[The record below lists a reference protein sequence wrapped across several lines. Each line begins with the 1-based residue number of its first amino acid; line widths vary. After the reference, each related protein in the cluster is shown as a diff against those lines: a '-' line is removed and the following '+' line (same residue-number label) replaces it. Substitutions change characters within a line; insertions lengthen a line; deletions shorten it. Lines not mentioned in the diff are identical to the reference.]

1 MTSSRIEF
9 SSVLAPSAKRATSS
23 NVDPVAAVVVAAVED
38 EDAAALVD
46 AFALDLLNASRAYA
60 TASKLPDA
68 AAFAPAF
75 DFDGDVIDDDDVCAP
90 DPRNNCLNV
99 SLALRD
105 IVVAFDPSAAVA
117 SSFPPLP
124 DDAPCLVV
132 VVPLRKGSSSG
143 CASATRLNCSIITRR
158 SVGSRVTCIKVN
170 ESHALEWSE

>member
-23 NVDPVAAVVVAAVED
+23 NVDPVAAVVGAAVED

-75 DFDGDVIDDDDVCAP
+75 DFDVDVVIDDDVCAP

-105 IVVAFDPSAAVA
+105 IVVAFDPSSSAAA

-124 DDAPCLVV
+124 DDAPCLV